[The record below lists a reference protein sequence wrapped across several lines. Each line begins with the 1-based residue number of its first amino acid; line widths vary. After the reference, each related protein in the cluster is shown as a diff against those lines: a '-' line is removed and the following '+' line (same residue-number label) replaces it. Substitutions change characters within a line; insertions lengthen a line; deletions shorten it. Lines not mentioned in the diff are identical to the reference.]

1 MISKTGEVDKKIK
14 YLPLAFCPCLLVR
27 WSSSSLVFQ
36 RHLLTTLIS
45 DLGLSTVHE
54 KVSTGHLPRH
64 VLGASFQGLS
74 TGPLPRLV
82 HSPQTTYQGLFRP
95 PTKACPQA
103 AFQGMST
110 GHLPKLVRSPL
121 ATYQDLSTGHLG
133 QRLPKGYVPRIA
145 TGHLGR
151 LVHDRSPS
159 KACLP
164 QFI

>member
-1 MISKTGEVDKKIK
+1 M
-14 YLPLAFCPCLLVR
+14 PF
-27 WSSSSLVFQ
+27 SSLVFKFACFPTSSTD
-36 RHLLTTLIS
+36 HSYLIS
-45 DLGLSTVHE
+45 RVVHCPW
-54 KVSTGHLPRH
+54 KGVHRPPTKACPR
-64 VLGASFQGLS
+64 GI
-74 TGPLPRLV
+74 LPRLVHRPPSKACPQSTV

-110 GHLPKLVRSPL
+110 GHLPKLVRRPL